1 MKKTFLRKKLISAGV
16 VAATIGALVPLGVS
30 AKGKI
35 ETLNYNQKADE
46 EIVAYEKST
55 DNKIFEELSTEE
67 NTGVEENLNNSQKS
81 VSYSNRCGKQGT
93 IPLKINDELYCF
105 DRSGNVKTGWI
116 KKSGK
121 WYYADNDGKIQT
133 GVIKINEKIYY
144 FNKYGVM
151 QTGRVRIE
159 NKIYRFA
166 KNGELI
172 GNDVPDI
179 KKEFDSNNNLIIKD
193 NESVDDKENTGN
205 NESTGDEG
213 NEIEK
218 PEEGTEIENPDNNE
232 SGNNGSDSS
241 DIIMPDEK
249 PDSKPEDS
257 ETSGD
262 VTENENKPGNSNGQ
276 LEDNNI
282 SNENGS
288 GSIGSISV
296 EGLPAVK
303 EKYSVKIENSAENKI
318 LELMNQK
325 RKEAGLN
332 PLTMDNTLLSV
343 ARYKSNHMIQ
353 NDYFSHTNPDGTQ
366 WTNWLKTIG
375 YKYNATA
382 ENIAYNSYD
391 PVELFNQWWNSSGH
405 RKNMMN
411 PSYTKVGIGVVY
423 GNGKYMGT
431 QTFSN

>member
-67 NTGVEENLNNSQKS
+67 NTGVEENSNNSQKS

-93 IPLKINDELYCF
+93 ILLKINDELYCF

-405 RKNMMN
+405 RQNMMN